1 MARMG
6 ERAAREVPRFS
17 GDRGAD
23 QDELTSTDV
32 LKERLRSLLDTLL
45 DRLFGLAL
53 DQVEALGAWF
63 DEIAARGGVRVNAL
77 LGGARAA
84 LSGRSPVW
92 GAVRGAFAG
101 MSQEARIALIVALV
115 LAVLLLPLTVVV
127 VLLALIVAAIV
138 VAIAAAS
145 RAR

>member
-6 ERAAREVPRFS
+6 ETAAREVPRFS
-17 GDRGAD
+17 GGRRAD
-23 QDELTSTDV
+23 QDELASTDE
-32 LKERLRSLLDTLL
+32 LKARLRSLLDTLL

-53 DQVEALGAWF
+53 EQVEALGAWF

-84 LSGRSPVW
+84 LVGRSPVW

-101 MSQEARIALIVALV
+101 MSPEAKIAVIVALV
-115 LAVLLLPLTVVV
+115 LAVLLLPLTVVL

-138 VAIAAAS
+138 VAATAAS
-145 RAR
+145 RAH